1 MSKLILIIS
10 ISNSGKSTYAQQ
22 YVKDNPNTV
31 ELCRD
36 HFRYSN
42 PEYIMGE
49 REVSMK
55 MFNKFVDLVKKGKD
69 IIVSD
74 TNLGES
80 TRYRWNQIAKEYKV
94 KVEYVVFN
102 THFQKTFYEN
112 SQNLFLLPDHVIGHQ
127 YRKFTRFLEENQKP
141 DIKYTII

>member
-1 MSKLILIIS
+1 MSKLILIVS
-10 ISNSGKSTYAQQ
+10 ISNSGKSTYAQKYIQ
-22 YVKDNPNTV
+22 ENPNTV

-36 HFRYSN
+36 HFRYSH

-49 REVSMK
+49 REVSMH
-55 MFNKFVDLVKKGKD
+55 MFDKFTSLVRDGKD

-80 TRYRWNQIAKEYKV
+80 TRYRWNQIAKQYNV
-94 KVEYVVFN
+94 QVEYVVFN

-127 YRKFTRFLEENQKP
+127 YRKFTKFLEENQKP
-141 DIKYTII
+141 NIQYTII